1 MWKTAIII
9 LTLTACAGSPPRPVA
24 THQFGDDKMTCAMLA
39 SEIQRTQVQIGQK
52 KSAHDAKIGQNAVAI
67 GLGAV
72 LFWPALFFIDAK
84 SDPKLE
90 IDALLDR
97 RDHLRNLAIGQGCYL
112 PNEIYTNDEFLSN
125 IQASGQQK

>member
-9 LTLTACAGSPPRPVA
+9 LALTACAGSPPRPVA
-24 THQFGDDKMTCAMLA
+24 THQFGDDKMSCAMLA
-39 SEIQRTQVQIGQK
+39 SEIQRTQVQIGK
-52 KSAHDAKIGQNAVAI
+52 KQSDHSGKLAQNTVAVGM
-67 GLGAV
+67 GLFF
-72 LFWPALFFIDAK
+72 LPALFFIDAN
-84 SDPKLE
+84 SDPKME

-125 IQASGQQK
+125 IRADGKNE